1 MLIEPGPLPEFD
13 PTRRTLGCSR
23 PGPIGFPFTRA
34 ARPQSAR
41 LRRRWRV
48 SYGVQMRRR
57 EFITLLGGTAAA
69 SWPPV
74 ARAQPAPK
82 VARIGFLAVGS
93 LESPEG
99 RTALD
104 AFRQALKELGHIEGQ
119 NVVIEYRA
127 ADGKIDRLPTLAT
140 ELALLKV
147 DIIVAAA
154 TPAGLAAQ
162 RATTTTPIVVSAMGD
177 PVRDGL
183 VASLARP
190 GGNITGTAFLGPELV
205 PKRLA
210 LLREVLPKISR
221 VAVLWHPGAFGERTM
236 SDMLNAISE
245 AAGTLGMQLQLV
257 EVHEPN
263 QLDQAFSR
271 MATERAEALFQF
283 PSAMLFSE
291 RRRIVELALTHRLP
305 SMFNGREFVQLGG
318 FISYGVSIA
327 DLGRSSATYV
337 DKILKGAKPSDLPVE
352 QPTKFELF
360 INIKTGKTLGV
371 EIPTTVLARADEV
384 IE

>member
-1 MLIEPGPLPEFD
+1 
-13 PTRRTLGCSR
+13 
-23 PGPIGFPFTRA
+23 
-34 ARPQSAR
+34 
-41 LRRRWRV
+41 
-48 SYGVQMRRR
+48 MRRR
-57 EFITLLGGTAAA
+57 EFITLLGGTAVA
-69 SWPPV
+69 SWPLV

-93 LESPEG
+93 LESSEG

-104 AFRQALKELGHIEGQ
+104 AFRQALNEFGHIEGQ
-119 NVVIEYRA
+119 NVLIEYRA

-147 DIIVAAA
+147 DIIVALA

-162 RATTTTPIVVSAMGD
+162 QATTTTPIVVSAMGD

-236 SDMLNAISE
+236 KNMLDEVAE
-245 AAGTLGMQLQLV
+245 VAGTLGMQLQLV

-263 QLDQAFSR
+263 ELDQAFSS

-305 SMFNGREFVQLGG
+305 SMFN
-318 FISYGVSIA
+318 
-327 DLGRSSATYV
+327 
-337 DKILKGAKPSDLPVE
+337 
-352 QPTKFELF
+352 
-360 INIKTGKTLGV
+360 
-371 EIPTTVLARADEV
+371 
-384 IE
+384 

>member
-1 MLIEPGPLPEFD
+1 
-13 PTRRTLGCSR
+13 
-23 PGPIGFPFTRA
+23 
-34 ARPQSAR
+34 
-41 LRRRWRV
+41 
-48 SYGVQMRRR
+48 
-57 EFITLLGGTAAA
+57 
-69 SWPPV
+69 
-74 ARAQPAPK
+74 
-82 VARIGFLAVGS
+82 
-93 LESPEG
+93 
-99 RTALD
+99 
-104 AFRQALKELGHIEGQ
+104 
-119 NVVIEYRA
+119 
-127 ADGKIDRLPTLAT
+127 
-140 ELALLKV
+140 LKV

-162 RATTTTPIVVSAMGD
+162 QATTTTPIVVSAMGD

-245 AAGTLGMQLQLV
+245 AAGTLGMHFHLV
-257 EVHEPN
+257 GVHEPN
-263 QLDQAFSR
+263 ELDQAFPR
-271 MATERAEALFQF
+271 MATERAQALFQF

-291 RRRIVELALTHRLP
+291 RRRIVELALTHQLP

-360 INIKTGKTLGV
+360 INIKTAKTLGV